1 VILHKLRNT
10 SCFKYTPL
18 ELERGCLIVAL
29 EEVLLPLLLWSSPIG
44 LGVFF
49 IGLGYLIKST
59 AGAFK
64 KEKQNKEVKG

>member
-1 VILHKLRNT
+1 M
-10 SCFKYTPL
+10 
-18 ELERGCLIVAL
+18 AL

-44 LGVFF
+44 LSVFF

-59 AGAFK
+59 ASAFK